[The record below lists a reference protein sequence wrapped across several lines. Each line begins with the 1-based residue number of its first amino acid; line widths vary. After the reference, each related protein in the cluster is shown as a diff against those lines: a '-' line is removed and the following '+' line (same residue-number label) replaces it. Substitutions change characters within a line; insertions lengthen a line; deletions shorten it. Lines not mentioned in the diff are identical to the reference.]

1 MLSYYLSRSVSARA
15 LFVAAAVAEY
25 FHSGPVMAQ
34 ETLPTIEVGRVRST
48 RNAPSQTPAD
58 PPARQSAATPAST
71 QGEAPGSSQNGAGLG
86 GRFTGYAVNPES
98 PTVSAKDNIPLI
110 RNPVSIQ
117 VVTRQSIDDRQA
129 ISVEDAVLG
138 AVSDVQPSGDAFY
151 DGFTIRG
158 LNNSSIY
165 RNNLLT
171 PAITHLQTANL
182 QSIEVLKGPAAML
195 FGRLEPGGVVNLIV
209 KRPLETPYY
218 SVQQQTG
225 SWSLTRTTVDAT
237 GPLTAD
243 KTWLYR
249 VNASFNRS
257 DSFRNFVFNQDA
269 FIAPTITWRPDSH
282 FRFNLDAEYQNTIF
296 VADADNAIPAIGTQ
310 PASIPISRYLQ
321 NPAVTRANPSRMQRG
336 MIGYDWTFDFNENWN
351 LTNRFAYTD
360 LQWGQRIT
368 NFYGGIDET
377 TGDINRVIWDVNA
390 HRFQLATNLDL
401 KGRFET
407 GPFKHE
413 VLLGTDYL
421 NQEQRDFGVA
431 GFPYT
436 SINIYAPTY
445 TFSDYVKP
453 ANNFY
458 FPFRQ
463 SWKGIYGQDMISF
476 FDDRVHFLLGGR
488 HDWASNGNGFSPTS
502 FIEAYSF
509 YNPATGNGF
518 QNAID
523 QAWSPRLG
531 VVLQPQP
538 WLSFYANYVRSFG
551 ATNGIPNPGNP
562 PFPPER
568 GLQWEGGAKAE
579 LLDKRLFATFAYFDI
594 YKSGIVQ
601 SIPGTQFSRPVG
613 LVHSKGVEFDL
624 TGRIDDN
631 WSVVTNYAYNDAR
644 IVSDPNG
651 PPQIN
656 FDGTVIFNAGGQLG
670 NRLQNA
676 PLHSGALW
684 VKYDALGD
692 FRGLRLG
699 GGVTAVGQRQ
709 GDNGSTFQLPAYG
722 RVDTMISYQLPQYLT
737 PWAKLVTFQL
747 NVKNLL
753 NTTYYLRSFDRFSIA
768 PGAPRNFQFSMR
780 AEF

>member
-1 MLSYYLSRSVSARA
+1 MFRSTSLRGVSAGA
-15 LFVAAAVAEY
+15 FTLVFFCSAAR
-25 FHSGPVMAQ
+25 AQ
-34 ETLPTIEVGRVRST
+34 EALPVIDVGAAQPAT
-48 RNAPSQTPAD
+48 HDQDGQTHN
-58 PPARQSAATPAST
+58 
-71 QGEAPGSSQNGAGLG
+71 EAPGSSQYGAGLG
-86 GRFTGYAVNPES
+86 GRFTGYSVNLEAPAVS
-98 PTVSAKDNIPLI
+98 TKDNIPILQ
-110 RNPVSIQ
+110 NPASIQ
-117 VVTRQSIDDRQA
+117 VVTRQTLDDKQS
-129 ISVEDAVLG
+129 ISVEDALVG
-138 AVSDVQPSGDAFY
+138 GVSDVEPSPDAFY

-158 LNNSSIY
+158 LPNASIF

-171 PAITHLQTANL
+171 PSITHLQTANL

-195 FGRLEPGGVVNLIV
+195 FGRLEPGGVVNLVV
-209 KRPLETPYY
+209 KQPLDTPYY
-218 SVQQQTG
+218 SVQEQTG

-237 GPLTAD
+237 GPLTDD

-249 VNASFNRS
+249 VNASFKHN
-257 DSFRNFVFNQDA
+257 DSFRDFVFNQDA
-269 FIAPTITWRPDSH
+269 FIAPMVTWRPDNH
-282 FRFNLDAEYQNTIF
+282 FRFNFDAEYQNTIF
-296 VADADNAIPAIGTQ
+296 VADADNAIPAIGFA

-321 NPAVTRANPSRMQRG
+321 NPAVTRANPSRMLRG
-336 MIGYDWTFDFNENWN
+336 MIGYDWTFDYNENWS

-401 KGRFET
+401 KGKFET

-421 NQEQRDFGVA
+421 NQQQRDFGVA
-431 GFPYT
+431 GFPYNQ
-436 SINIYAPTY
+436 INIYAPTY

-458 FPFRQ
+458 FPFAQ
-463 SWKGIYGQDMISF
+463 SWKGVYGQDMISF

-502 FIEAYSF
+502 FAEAYSLF
-509 YNPATGNGF
+509 NSNTGNGF
-518 QNAID
+518 QNAND

-538 WLSFYANYVRSFG
+538 WLSFYASYVRSFG
-551 ATNGIPNPGNP
+551 ATNGIPIPGNP

-568 GLQWEGGAKAE
+568 GLQWEGGVKAE
-579 LLDKRLFATFAYFDI
+579 LLDKRLTASFAYFDI
-594 YKSGIVQ
+594 FKSGIVQ
-601 SIPGTQFSRPVG
+601 SAASPAGSLFSIPVG
-613 LVHSKGVEFDL
+613 LVRSEGVEFDL

-631 WSVVTNYAYNDAR
+631 WSVIANYAYDDAR
-644 IVSDPNG
+644 IVSDVNG
-651 PPQIN
+651 PPQLS
-656 FDGTVIFNAGGQLG
+656 FNGAQIVNSFGQLG

-676 PLHSGALW
+676 PLHSGSLW
-684 VKYDALGD
+684 VKYDASGS
-692 FRGLRLG
+692 FNGLSLG

-709 GDNGSTFQLPAYG
+709 GDNNSSFQLPAYS
-722 RVDTMISYQLPQYLT
+722 RVDTLMSYQLPHYLT
-737 PWAKLVTFQL
+737 PWAKLVTLQF

-753 NTTYYLRSFDRFSIA
+753 NTKYYLNSLDRFSIT
-768 PGAPRNFQFSMR
+768 PGAPRNFMLSLR